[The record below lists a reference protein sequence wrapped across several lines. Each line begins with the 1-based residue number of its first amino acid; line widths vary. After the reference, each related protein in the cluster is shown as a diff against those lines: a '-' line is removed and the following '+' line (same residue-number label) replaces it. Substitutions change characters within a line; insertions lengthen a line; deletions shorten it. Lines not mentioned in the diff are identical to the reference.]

1 MTLLRITDRI
11 PTTTSRATSRMSSA
25 SGRGHRPGRVA
36 RRRRPTGVLFV
47 SVAVTLSTLAMLA
60 LAPGADAAPSG
71 TFLGIDV
78 SAHNHDGGAAIKWK
92 TVRSEGVRFVFVKAT
107 EGSGRASA
115 ASTNPWFNKDWD
127 GAKAAGIA
135 RGAYH
140 FARPRY
146 PLSTAASDAR
156 AFVAVLKASGST
168 GELTPALDIEV
179 TGGLSPKAL
188 SSWVDSWLKEAT
200 RLLGRRPAIYS
211 GRGFWTSYLG
221 DTTKFKSY
229 PLWMANHTKASAPVA
244 LPGGWGAWSYWQ
256 YSATGSIAGIGGP
269 VDLNLSCGYPGSTPS
284 AAKGSRCAKTRA
296 VAPAT

>member
-1 MTLLRITDRI
+1 MTLRRSTDHT
-11 PTTTSRATSRMSSA
+11 PSTSPA
-25 SGRGHRPGRVA
+25 SGRARSAPRGARDPERVA
-36 RRRRPTGVLFV
+36 RRRPTGVLLV
-47 SVAVTLSTLAMLA
+47 SISVTLSTLAMLA

-92 TVRSEGVRFVFVKAT
+92 TVRAQGVRFVFVKAT

-115 ASTNPWFNKDWD
+115 ASTNPWFKKDWD

-146 PLSTAASDAR
+146 PMSTAASDAR
-156 AFVAVLKASGST
+156 AFVAVLKASGGT
-168 GELTPALDIEV
+168 GELAPALDIEV

-211 GRGFWTSYLG
+211 GRGFWTSYVG

-256 YSATGSIAGIGGP
+256 YSATGSIAGINGP
-269 VDLNLSCGYPGSTPS
+269 VDLNLSCGYPGSAPS
-284 AAKGSRCAKTRA
+284 TAKGSRCARTRA
-296 VAPAT
+296 VAPST

>member
-1 MTLLRITDRI
+1 MTLCRNTDD
-11 PTTTSRATSRMSSA
+11 RAVMKR
-25 SGRGHRPGRVA
+25 RPRRLPAG
-36 RRRRPTGVLFV
+36 RRRRDGAVLLVAISV
-47 SVAVTLSTLAMLA
+47 SLSTLAMLT

-78 SAHNHDGGAAIKWK
+78 SAHNHDGGVAIDWKSARAA
-92 TVRSEGVRFVFVKAT
+92 GVRFVFVKAT

-115 ASTNPWFNKDWD
+115 ASTNSWFKKDWS

-146 PLSTAASDAR
+146 PMTTAASDAR
-156 AFVAVLKASGST
+156 AFVAVLKAQGGT
-168 GELTPALDIEV
+168 GELAPALDVEV
-179 TGGLSPKAL
+179 TGGLSPAAL
-188 SSWVDSWLKEAT
+188 SSWIDGWLREAT

-256 YSATGSIAGIGGP
+256 YSATGKIAGISGA
-269 VDLNLSCGYPGSTPS
+269 VDLSLSCGYPGSTPS
-284 AAKGSRCAKTRA
+284 TSKTSRCAKTR
-296 VAPAT
+296 T

>member
-1 MTLLRITDRI
+1 MTLRRTTRHL
-11 PTTTSRATSRMSSA
+11 PTTSSA
-25 SGRGHRPGRVA
+25 SGTVGDASPRVGHASGRVA
-36 RRRRPTGVLFV
+36 RRRPTGVLFV

-78 SAHNHDGGAAIKWK
+78 SAHNHDGGVAIKWK
-92 TVRSEGVRFVFVKAT
+92 TVRSQGVRFVFVKAT

-115 ASTNPWFNKDWD
+115 ASTNSWFKKDWD

-156 AFVAVLKASGST
+156 AFVAVLKASGGT
-168 GELTPALDIEV
+168 GELTPALDVEV
-179 TGGLSPKAL
+179 TGGLSAKAL

-256 YSATGSIAGIGGP
+256 YSSTGSIAGISGP